1 VRRRE
6 FITLV
11 GGAAVGWPL
20 GVRTQQADKVPRIG
34 YLAFGSREGS
44 QNVNTFLQGLRDLG
58 YVEGESIFVEYRWA
72 EGRADRLAG
81 FARELVS
88 RGVRIIVATG
98 RQSIEAAM
106 VATATIP
113 IVVPFTSD
121 LLIAGKLPS
130 LSRPTANITGL
141 TGIAPELSGKRL
153 ELLNETVPNASR
165 VAVLWSFAESKAVK
179 WGPTQTASQ
188 ALGLQ
193 LQSVETRGGDDLPRA
208 FSVMRGQDANALLVF
223 NDGITATNRKAI
235 VTFASKNRLP
245 AMYEL
250 KNFVSAGGLMAYGPN
265 VPAMFRRAATYVD
278 KILKGAKPSDLP
290 VEQPTKFELVINL
303 KTAKALGLTV
313 PFSLLARADEVID

>member
-1 VRRRE
+1 MRRRE
-6 FITLV
+6 FIALV
-11 GGAAVGWPL
+11 GGVGAWPL
-20 GVRTQQADKVPRIG
+20 GARAQQADKVPRIG

-72 EGRADRLAG
+72 EGRADRLPG
-81 FARELVS
+81 LARALVS
-88 RGVRIIVATG
+88 RGVKIIVATG

-121 LLIAGKLPS
+121 LLIAGKLPE
-130 LSRPTANITGL
+130 LARPTANMTGL
-141 TGIAPELSGKRL
+141 TAIAPELSGKRL
-153 ELLNETVPNASR
+153 ELLKEMVPNTSR

-179 WGPTQTASQ
+179 WGPTQAASQ
-188 ALGLQ
+188 ALGLE

-208 FSVMRGQDANALLVF
+208 FSLMRGQGASALLVF
-223 NDGITATNRKAI
+223 NDGITATHRKAI
-235 VTFASKNRLP
+235 VTLASRDRLP

-250 KNFVSAGGLMAYGPN
+250 NNFVSAGGLMAYGPN
-265 VPAMFRRAATYVD
+265 VPVMFRRAATYVD

-313 PFSLLARADEVID
+313 PPTLLVRADEVIE